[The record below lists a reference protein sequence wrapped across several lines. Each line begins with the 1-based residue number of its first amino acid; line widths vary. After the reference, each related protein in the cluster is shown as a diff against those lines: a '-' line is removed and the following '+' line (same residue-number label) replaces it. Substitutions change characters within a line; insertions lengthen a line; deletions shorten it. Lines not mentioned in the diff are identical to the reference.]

1 MLNIASVFHVPLLIA
16 MAKLENLTDLL
27 LLDAGWCPDAH
38 NTQGNVCDQQT
49 AAKSTAM
56 AVIADLGAETV

>member
-1 MLNIASVFHVPLLIA
+1 MLNIASVFHAPLLIA
-16 MAKLENLTDLL
+16 MAKLEKLTDLL
-27 LLDAGWCPDAH
+27 FFDVGWCSDAH

-56 AVIADLGAETV
+56 AIIADLGPETV